1 MACLLAVF
9 LVEKK
14 FQANNQ
20 YIFNNHHIQHEILTL
35 KNDDDQ
41 NFNYTPPLI
50 PLHPLCNQHLQNWDS
65 VSIKNIEIHKLK
77 TSQA

>member
-14 FQANNQ
+14 FQENNH
-20 YIFNNHHIQHEILTL
+20 YIINNHHIQHEILTL

-41 NFNYTPPLI
+41 NFNYTPPYL
-50 PLHPLCNQHLQNWDS
+50 
-65 VSIKNIEIHKLK
+65 
-77 TSQA
+77 